1 MADYMAA
8 DMSGMA
14 HGAFQTDELSRI
26 TKDILTHAKTANRM
40 ANDACGYGDDTAD
53 QLRKTLIPA
62 ADACEELLTNLSV
75 AFQQTAD
82 QTLGTQKSLAN
93 AEDLNLAETN
103 RMKHRMR

>member
-8 DMSGMA
+8 DLSGMA
-14 HGAFQTDELSRI
+14 HGAGQTDELSRI
-26 TKDILTHAKTANRM
+26 TGGILTQAKEASRLSD
-40 ANDACGYGDDTAD
+40 AACGYGDDTAD
-53 QLRKTLIPA
+53 QLRKTLVPA

-75 AFQQTAD
+75 AFQQTAE

-93 AEDLNLAETN
+93 AEDLNLAETQ